1 MTQPVTEPRGEPLP
15 PLLRARLLHYFPG
28 LDLAAIRLHNGVP
41 RYVRGRP
48 RGYADRYR
56 VYVYLASGW
65 QDEADPELLALLAHE
80 LVHVQQY
87 RELGTWT
94 FRWAYLQ
101 EYLAGRLRGLGH
113 DAAYRNISFERA
125 ARVMEERVRRDFTRR
140 RSAA

>member
-1 MTQPVTEPRGEPLP
+1 MHQPVIDPRGEPLP
-15 PLLRARLLHYFPG
+15 PMLRARLLHYFPG
-28 LDLAAIRLHNGVP
+28 LDLEAIRLYNGVP

-56 VYVYLASGW
+56 VYLASGW

-87 RELGTWT
+87 RDLGTWT

-101 EYLAGRLRGLGH
+101 EYLAGRLRGHGH
-113 DAAYRNISFERA
+113 DAAYRNISFERS

-140 RSAA
+140 RSVA